1 MSNVAVFDQNA
12 GAGVL
17 AESPLSHASGCKGG
31 SSPGVILREK
41 AFLGYLTLRGNAA
54 DAAFAEA
61 VEQVLGVPLPTTPMA
76 LHQNTQK
83 GSSILWISPDEWL
96 IQLPGGTEYETELA
110 LRAELSGHFAVV
122 NVSGGV
128 TLLTLSGPKARD
140 VLHKSTGYDVH
151 PRNFPVGK
159 GVTTTFAKATA
170 IIRRPSE
177 NTWELLVR
185 RSFADYCYRWLVD
198 ASREFGLDAEI

>member
-12 GAGVL
+12 GSGVL
-17 AESPLSHASGCKGG
+17 AESPLSHVSGRKGG
-31 SSPGVILREK
+31 SSPGIILREK
-41 AFLGYLTLRGNAA
+41 AFMGYLTLRGNAA
-54 DAAFAEA
+54 DAAFCEG
-61 VEQVLGVPLPTTPMA
+61 VEQVLGMPLPTEPMA

-96 IQLPGGTEYETELA
+96 ILLPGGTEYETELA

-122 NVSGGV
+122 NVSGGL
-128 TLLTLSGPKARD
+128 TLLTVTGPDARHL
-140 VLHKSTGYDVH
+140 LHKSTGYDVH

-177 NTWELLVR
+177 TTWELVVR